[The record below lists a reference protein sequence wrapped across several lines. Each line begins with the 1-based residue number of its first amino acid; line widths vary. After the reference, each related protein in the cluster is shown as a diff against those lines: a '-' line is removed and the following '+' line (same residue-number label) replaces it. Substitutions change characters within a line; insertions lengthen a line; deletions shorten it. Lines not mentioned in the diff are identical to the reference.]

1 MNKFKMLILLT
12 VSVLL
17 TGCGLKE
24 KEPIDD
30 EIFNKIMTN
39 EGFKVVDV
47 EQQFEQYGYFEDSYV
62 ATNNNYQI
70 EFYELENDRY
80 AIEFYNTNKNIFEN
94 QKGGTYVDSHIDLD
108 KVNKYTLTTDKEYK
122 VISRIEDTVVYLNV
136 DKKYKEEVNNILGKL
151 GY

>member
-1 MNKFKMLILLT
+1 M
-12 VSVLL
+12 
-17 TGCGLKE
+17 TGCALKQ

-30 EIFNKIMTN
+30 EIFSRVMTN

-70 EFYELENDRY
+70 EFYELENEKN
-80 AIEFYNTNKNIFEN
+80 AIEFYNTNKSIFES
-94 QKGGTYVDSHIDLD
+94 QKSAVDVYSSIDL
-108 KVNKYTLTTDKEYK
+108 KNINKYTSTTDNEYK
-122 VISRIEDTVVYLNV
+122 VISRIDDTVIYLKV
-136 DKKYKEEVNNILGKL
+136 DKKYKDEVNHILSKL

>member
-1 MNKFKMLILLT
+1 MIIL
-12 VSVLL
+12 VLL
-17 TGCGLKE
+17 TGCALKQ

-30 EIFNKIMTN
+30 EIFSRVMTN

-70 EFYELENDRY
+70 EFYELENEKN
-80 AIEFYNTNKNIFEN
+80 AIEFYNTNKSIFES
-94 QKGGTYVDSHIDLD
+94 QKSAVDVYSSIDL
-108 KVNKYTLTTDKEYK
+108 KNINKYTSTTDNEYK
-122 VISRIEDTVVYLNV
+122 VISRIDDTVIYLKV
-136 DKKYKEEVNNILGKL
+136 DKKYKDEVNHILSKL